1 MTGPLVLI
9 EPYAHQPGGHHQH
22 ALVALARARPGS
34 LVIAPHGITRE
45 ATTALRKAKARVI
58 TKPTGT
64 VAAVLMMGSSVAA
77 AVSAVGLRTFRSGRW
92 PRAVRRLPHQVTLL
106 ARCLAEVSA
115 LRTARIRAPNADAV
129 VILTASEALHSLA
142 ALLGGQPHLRF
153 VHEVNTT
160 EDLPLR
166 LVGRLARRAG
176 ARTIALYPTTAVAAE
191 AADRFPRLAGQVR
204 TYAIDDGTER
214 INPTERA
221 SGRTAFAIP
230 DDELAVCLVGG
241 WWPHKDLV
249 SLDVAL
255 GKLRHPLHLLVAGH
269 PLDEPTL
276 DRWRQLPYVR
286 LHLTR
291 GPVGEQFLR
300 LVYAAADAAL
310 VVRRP
315 GIAKESGLAMDSA
328 RYGIPL
334 LISDHD
340 PALTAVLQDQP
351 WARTFTAAAPTSLAE
366 ALRATTA
373 MPLPQPGPD
382 ASRLLGMWPA
392 TEQADFLTRT
402 YARLLSKEPRC

>member
-9 EPYAHQPGGHHQH
+9 EPYAHRPGGHHQH

-45 ATTALRKAKARVI
+45 TTTALRKAKARVI
-58 TKPTGT
+58 TAPSGT
-64 VAAVLMMGSSVAA
+64 VAAVLMAGSRFASAVA
-77 AVSAVGLRTFRSGRW
+77 AVGLCAFHSGRW

-106 ARCLAEVSA
+106 ARCLTEAAA
-115 LRTARIRAPNADAV
+115 LRTARVRAPDLDAV
-129 VILTASEALHSLA
+129 VILTASEALHGLA

-166 LVGRLARRAG
+166 LVGRLARRAEP
-176 ARTIALYPTTAVAAE
+176 RTIALYPTAAIGKE
-191 AADRFPRLAGQVR
+191 ATNHFPGLSSQVR

-214 INPTERA
+214 ISPSERA

-230 DDELAVCLVGG
+230 EEEPALCLMGG
-241 WWPHKDLV
+241 WWPHKDLGT
-249 SLDVAL
+249 LDVAL

-276 DRWRQLPYVR
+276 NRWRQLPNVR

-315 GIAKESGLAMDSA
+315 GVAKESGLVMDSA
-328 RYGIPL
+328 RYGVPL
-334 LISDHD
+334 LVSDHD
-340 PALTAVLQDQP
+340 ATLTDALQDKP
-351 WARTFTAAAPTSLAE
+351 WARIFTAADPTSLAE
-366 ALRATTA
+366 ALGATTST
-373 MPLPQPGPD
+373 PLPRPGPD

-392 TEQADFLTRT
+392 TDQADFLTRA
-402 YARLLSKEPRC
+402 YARLLPKEPRC

>member
-1 MTGPLVLI
+1 
-9 EPYAHQPGGHHQH
+9 
-22 ALVALARARPGS
+22 LVALARARPGS

-58 TKPTGT
+58 TTPIGA

-77 AVSAVGLRTFRSGRW
+77 AVSAVGLRTFRSRRW
-92 PRAVRRLPHQVTLL
+92 TIAVRRLPHQVTLL
-106 ARCLAEVSA
+106 AGCLAEASA

-129 VILTASEALHSLA
+129 VILTASEALHGLA

-166 LVGRLARRAG
+166 LVGRLARRAE

-191 AADRFPRLAGQVR
+191 AADRFPCLAGQVR

-221 SGRTAFAIP
+221 RGRTAFAIP
-230 DDELAVCLVGG
+230 DDEPAVCLVGG
-241 WWPHKDLV
+241 WWPHKDLA

-255 GKLRHPLHLLVAGH
+255 GKLRHPLHLLVAGR

-315 GIAKESGLAMDSA
+315 GITKESGLVMDSA
-328 RYGIPL
+328 RYGVPL

-340 PALTAVLQDQP
+340 PALTAVLQNQP
-351 WARTFTAAAPTSLAE
+351 WAHTFTAGDPTRLAE
-366 ALRATTA
+366 ALRAITST
-373 MPLPQPGPD
+373 PLPQPGLD

-392 TEQADFLTRT
+392 TEQADFFTRT
-402 YARLLSKEPRC
+402 HARLLPKEPRC

>member
-9 EPYAHQPGGHHQH
+9 EPYAHRPGGHHQH

-45 ATTALRKAKARVI
+45 ATTALQKAEARLI
-58 TKPTGT
+58 TAPSGI
-64 VAAVLMMGSSVAA
+64 VAA
-77 AVSAVGLRTFRSGRW
+77 ALVVGSRFASAVAAVGLRAFRSGRW

-106 ARCLAEVSA
+106 ARCLTEAAA
-115 LRTARIRAPNADAV
+115 LRAARVRAPNADAA
-129 VILTASEALHSLA
+129 VILTASEALHGLA

-153 VHEVNTT
+153 VHEISTT

-166 LVGRLARRAG
+166 LLGRLALRAEPK
-176 ARTIALYPTTAVAAE
+176 TIALYPTAAVAAQ
-191 AADRFPRLAGQVR
+191 AASRFPRLAGQVR
-204 TYAIDDGTER
+204 TYAIDDSTER
-214 INPTERA
+214 ITPAERA
-221 SGRTAFAIP
+221 SGRAAFAIP

-241 WWPHKDLV
+241 WWPHKDLAT
-249 SLDVAL
+249 LGVAL
-255 GKLRHPLHLLVAGH
+255 GKLRQPLHLLVTGH

-276 DRWRQLPYVR
+276 DRWRQLPKVR

-291 GPVGEQFLR
+291 GPVGEQVLR
-300 LVYAAADAAL
+300 LVYAAADTTL

-315 GIAKESGLAMDSA
+315 GITKESGLVMDSA

-340 PALTAVLQDQP
+340 AALTAALQDQP
-351 WARTFTAAAPTSLAE
+351 WARTFTAADPTSLAE
-366 ALRATTA
+366 ALHAATST
-373 MPLPQPGPD
+373 PFPRPGPD

-392 TEQADFLTRT
+392 TDQADFLTRT
-402 YARLLSKEPRC
+402 YARLLAKEPRC